1 MTKIRDYKK
10 LAEDILQ
17 NVGGA
22 DNLNAFS
29 RCATR
34 LRLMLK
40 KIPPQAEENIKA
52 MPGVITVRI
61 SAGQFQIVI
70 GTHVADVYDAFC
82 NLVPSDLI
90 HDKQQDNRRI
100 LDRVIATMSAV
111 FAPIVFVLA
120 AAGILQ
126 GLLIIAKLFSGNLE
140 QTGTY
145 LVLNFMSWTPFVFLP
160 ILIAVSSSLHFKCN
174 TYIAILCCCALVNPD
189 WAAIAARIKDGELI
203 TFLGLPLSQTV
214 YTASVLP
221 PLFLVWALSILQK
234 WVEKALPAVVS
245 PLFTPLICMLIMVP
259 LTFILIGPA
268 TAHAANGIANGYN
281 WLFNVFPPLAAAVIG
296 GFWQVIVI
304 FGVHWGITPVIMAN
318 FDMYNKDSFQA
329 FQTIAVVGQM
339 AAAFACALKSK
350 NQQLKTTGY
359 SAGITGF
366 FGITEPA
373 IYGVNLRL
381 KKPFICGCVAA
392 SIGAIVTSLFGSH
405 YYTYAGLPGLM
416 TIINALIPSNPTGPE
431 SIMSFTG
438 ELLGCV
444 VTITLAFLFIYLL
457 GFDDPKEEIA
467 LESNLSESQSTNTTV
482 ESESHSTQ
490 DVHAALEL
498 LSPVSGKLVPIE
510 QVNDESFSEKLLGD
524 GIAIIPNENVIVSP
538 CDATIASVISS
549 QHAIGLLAKNGTELL
564 IHVGLDTVNLQGK
577 FFNAVVKEGDQVKAG
592 DPLLYF
598 EKENIEQAGYD
609 ITTPILVVN
618 NDEFKLNV
626 IPKQSDIQHGQPL
639 IMLSTH

>member
-467 LESNLSESQSTNTTV
+467 LESNLSESQSTNTPV

-490 DVHAALEL
+490 DVHAVLEL

-549 QHAIGLLAKNGTELL
+549 QHAIGLLAKNGAELL

>member
-82 NLVPSDLI
+82 DLVPSDLAQ
-90 HDKQQDNRRI
+90 DKQQDNRRI
-100 LDRVIATMSAV
+100 LDRIIATMSAV

-126 GLLIIAKLFSGNLE
+126 GLLIIAKLFSGSFE
-140 QTGTY
+140 QTGTF

-160 ILIAVSSSLHFKCN
+160 ILIAVSSSIHFKCN

-214 YTASVLP
+214 YTATVLP

-234 WVEKALPAVVS
+234 WVEKTLPAVVS

-268 TAHAANGIANGYN
+268 SAHAANGIANGYN
-281 WLFNVFPPLAAAVIG
+281 WLFNAFPPLAAAVIG

-318 FDMYNKDSFQA
+318 FDMYNRDSFQA

-416 TIINALIPSNPTGPE
+416 TIINALIPSDPTSHE

-438 ELLGCV
+438 ELLGCL
-444 VTITLAFLFIYLL
+444 VTIILAFVFIYFL
-457 GFDDPKEEIA
+457 GFDDPKEEVA
-467 LESNLSESQSTNTTV
+467 LESNLSESHPTHTTT
-482 ESESHSTQ
+482 ESESLSSQ
-490 DVHAALEL
+490 GVHELEL
-498 LSPVSGKLVPIE
+498 LSPVSGKLVPLE

-524 GIAIIPNENVIVSP
+524 GVAIIPSENVIVSP
-538 CDATIASVISS
+538 CNATIASVISS
-549 QHAIGLLAKNGTELL
+549 QHAIGLLAENGAELL

-609 ITTPILVVN
+609 LTTPILVVN

-626 IPKQSDIQHGQPL
+626 IPEQSDIQHGQPL